1 MVILL
6 VDFERVFFMKG
17 DSGVIVLMIFNGKYY
32 GVGVIYGGNFDV

>member
-6 VDFERVFFMKG
+6 VDLEKFFFMNG
-17 DSGVIVLMIFNGKYY
+17 DSGVVVLIIFNGKYY